1 METTIQIR
9 GKGVITLPIALRRRY
24 NLNEGDVFTL
34 IDLGDG
40 NILLAP
46 QLSRISKAGEQIS
59 ALMADEN
66 VSLDDLLQA
75 LDEERERYYQENYV
89 QA

>member
-40 NILLAP
+40 NILLSP

-59 ALMADEN
+59 ALMADAN

-75 LDEERERYYQENYV
+75 LDEERARYYQENYV

>member
-40 NILLAP
+40 NILLSP

-59 ALMADEN
+59 ALMADAN